1 MFQGRGGRACPVLW
15 ERLSSD
21 MGNGKWH
28 MVPSCMAASLL
39 GTSVGCQGV
48 IACTLVN
55 VKGRRVRQYSPV
67 CLHYDKFCIPL
78 LG

>member
-1 MFQGRGGRACPVLW
+1 
-15 ERLSSD
+15 
-21 MGNGKWH
+21 

-67 CLHYDKFCIPL
+67 CLHYSKFCIPL